1 MITYA
6 ANIEPLFGDADLC
19 EKIVLAKQ
27 AGIDAVE
34 FWDWNGRDVK
44 KIKETCDRWGVKV
57 TAFSGQKPFSLC
69 DGENSAGYIEWMKR
83 SIDAAKYLNCDT
95 LIAFSNHFADGK
107 SSCLLYTSDAADEL

>member
-1 MITYA
+1 MRWSSGT
-6 ANIEPLFGDADLC
+6 GTD
-19 EKIVLAKQ
+19 
-27 AGIDAVE
+27 G
-34 FWDWNGRDVK
+34 DVK

-95 LIAFSNHFADGK
+95 LIAFPIISPTERARISEENTAVRRRWPIWCGR
-107 SSCLLYTSDAADEL
+107 